1 MKRTIL
7 IKWFILCAIIISSSC
22 KKEPEIK
29 DCEKNN
35 YGTLILTN
43 KFRESVDVDIDGKFK
58 GTLNVGST
66 QTYTLQAGSTY
77 SVYAHETEYFL
88 FPDDEWSFS
97 INMTKCAEIRKS
109 LTP

>member
-1 MKRTIL
+1 MNKIIAYFYL
-7 IKWFILCAIIISSSC
+7 AIFVLAGISC

-43 KFRESVDVDIDGKFK
+43 KFRESVDIDIDGKFK

-66 QTYTLQAGSTY
+66 QTYTLQAGAAY
-77 SVYAHETEYFL
+77 SIYAHETEYFL

>member
-1 MKRTIL
+1 MK
-7 IKWFILCAIIISSSC
+7 KIIVYFYLSIFAFAGSSC

-66 QTYTLQAGSTY
+66 QTYTLQAGATY